1 MGRPKRIA
9 SKGPPEKPTPLRFRI
24 PNPPPIFVGRGA
36 ELEHLCE
43 AIARGPLTVLWGL
56 GGLGKTALVAE
67 LFRRHFEADIAR
79 AVMIAMR
86 PGDSIKQLEVEALHA
101 LAPAFSMSLED
112 GWHEPDVPATLID
125 LAERDGRIVV
135 LEDLH
140 HGAFDDVRALLA
152 AIARY
157 ARRSRWIVATRE
169 DPMLPELAEQV
180 IALGAMRYADLR
192 TLATSI
198 GGTSVSDGIVRNA
211 CGSPWRLRQL
221 VGGARLDSDSD
232 LLADLSPTAQRL
244 LDHMVELDL
253 ALPTELLAA
262 ISPLPEPAELALLER
277 RGMIER
283 SAGGLRLHDVTR
295 AVLSARPSRRER
307 TAIAS
312 TLAGTGDPSALIEA
326 VRLDLEVGDIATAEQ
341 VLRRHHAVLAAAGF
355 APRLWHLLESSHDAR
370 LVGVKCH
377 VALAAG
383 SDAALAWA
391 VAVECPEPLDD
402 QLAWVRALSLR
413 ADVPRIQAEAS
424 KLVAA
429 ARAASN
435 ELITFEATLLLARA
449 YYAGGHPADGVAILR
464 ACETADPVF
473 AARRNAMLARCL
485 SAVGDHREAIAIA
498 EQLERRLD
506 LPASARREIQQQ
518 RAVVLIAAGWFR
530 AASAALGDAD
540 GSVPAS
546 PRAVVRNL
554 HLAVECGEL
563 TRGRE
568 LFQSIARFPALLPI
582 ERLHSLTIG
591 SRLHIAAGEFELAA
605 RQIDEAL
612 ASAPSG
618 GAARVYYWARASRV
632 HYATVACV
640 ELGDHAWPEG
650 VPEPEGVTAV
660 WLATFERAYA
670 LRRGRRVVAPRMP
683 EVVNLE
689 VLAQLVDAEQVL
701 HDGDPVSALDGV
713 HAALRLARDH
723 GLVVL
728 EADGLQLAAEISA
741 VLGRFEDVTR
751 DARALTVLAET
762 MASPRYAAEARFLA
776 ALAGDAPDL
785 AALRSLADAKHA
797 PQAARRARELLGL
810 EVTLDALDTLVVRA
824 ARMHWQH
831 VELARLDA
839 VAPTD
844 WAIDLVR
851 REVHLENGELV
862 SLRRYPVLLELLAA
876 CAASESPVTKE
887 QLAQQIWRV
896 KAYHPHRD
904 DARIEMAISR
914 LRRLLDTDRRF
925 EHVVT
930 AGDAYAVL
938 RPCWVL
944 RPATARVGPS

>member
-1 MGRPKRIA
+1 MGRPKRTAIKA
-9 SKGPPEKPTPLRFRI
+9 AKKAPPLRFRV
-24 PNPPPIFVGRGA
+24 PNPPPIFVGRDA
-36 ELEHLCE
+36 ELERLC
-43 AIARGPLTVLWGL
+43 AAVARGPLTVLWGL

-67 LFRRHFEADIAR
+67 LFRRHFEADLAR

-86 PGDSIKQLEVEALHA
+86 PGDSITQLEVEALHA
-101 LAPAFSMSLED
+101 LAPAFAGSVQHE
-112 GWHEPDVPATLID
+112 WHVDVPAALID

-198 GGTSVSDGIVRNA
+198 GGASVPDGIVRNA

-232 LLADLSPTAQRL
+232 LLAELSPTAQRL

-253 ALPTELLAA
+253 PLPTELLGA
-262 ISPLPEPAELALLER
+262 ISPLPEPTELALLER

-295 AVLSARPSRRER
+295 AILSTRPSRRDR
-307 TAIAS
+307 AAIAR
-312 TLAGTGDPSALIEA
+312 TLTGTGDPSALIEA
-326 VRLDLEVGDIATAEQ
+326 ARLGLEAGDIATAEQ
-341 VLRRHHAVLAAAGF
+341 LLRRHHRELAAAGF
-355 APRLWHLLESSHDAR
+355 APRLWHLLETSHDAG
-370 LVGVKCH
+370 LVGVKRH

-383 SDAALAWA
+383 SASALAWA
-391 VAVECPEPLDD
+391 VALDRPDRLDD

-413 ADVPRIQAEAS
+413 VDIPRILAAAS
-424 KLVAA
+424 KLVVV
-429 ARAASN
+429 ARDARDD
-435 ELITFEATLLLARA
+435 LITFEATLLLARA
-449 YYAGGHPADGVAILR
+449 YYTGGQPAEGVAILR
-464 ACETADPVF
+464 ACATADPVC
-473 AARRNAMLARCL
+473 AARRDAMLARCL
-485 SAVGDHREAIAIA
+485 SAVGDHRGAIALA
-498 EQLERRLD
+498 EPLERRLD
-506 LPASARREIQQQ
+506 LPAFAHREVQQQ

-540 GSVPAS
+540 GSLAAS
-546 PRAVVRNL
+546 PRAVLRNL

-563 TRGRE
+563 TRGHE

-582 ERLHSLTIG
+582 ERMHSLTIG
-591 SRLHIAAGEFELAA
+591 SRLHVAAGEFELAA

-612 ASAPSG
+612 TSALND
-618 GAARVYYWARASRV
+618 GAARIYYWARVSRV

-640 ELGDHAWPEG
+640 ELGNHPSLDG
-650 VPEPEGVTAV
+650 MPEPDEVTAV

-670 LRRGRRVVAPRMP
+670 LRRGQRVVAPRMP
-683 EVVNLE
+683 EIANLE
-689 VLAQLVDAEQVL
+689 VLAQLADAEEAL
-701 HDGDPVSALDGV
+701 HDGDPASALDGV
-713 HAALRLARDH
+713 HAALRLAREH
-723 GLVVL
+723 GLVLL
-728 EADGLQLAAEISA
+728 EADGLQLAAELAA
-741 VLGRFEDVTR
+741 VLGRFDDVAR
-751 DARALTVLAET
+751 DARSLAALAET
-762 MASPRYAAEARFLA
+762 MPSPRYAAEARFLA
-776 ALAGDAPDL
+776 ALADDAPDL
-785 AALRSLADAKHA
+785 SALRSLADAKHA
-797 PQAARRARELLGL
+797 PQAARRARNLLGL
-810 EVTLDALDTLVVRA
+810 PVKLDALDALVVHA
-824 ARMHWQH
+824 ASMRWQH

-839 VAPTD
+839 VAPAD

-851 REVHLENGELV
+851 REVHLENGDVV

-876 CAASESPVTKE
+876 CAASNGPVTKE

-914 LRRLLDTDRRF
+914 LRKLLDTGGRF
-925 EHVVT
+925 EHLVT